1 MKVYFEI
8 FGEVSDPIIMRD
20 KDTRNLTEFN
30 NDLMLVDTSRG
41 FGFVTFKDPRV
52 LDEVL
57 QMTPHIID
65 GKQVILVFSIIH
77 DKNIILA
84 PPFSTSWI
92 FITCFRL
99 SAKEQCPKSKALNRC
114 HKDPNIRHKSMQLI
128 QKVNLICKTS
138 NSRQQ
143 IYHKTLRFAVLRR
156 TQFNNNR
163 LIIKF
168 IITILFRT
176 KTCTPNNSMEH
187 RIINNIILKIQAT
200 KLKVGELLQEISK
213 LQLGIISLP
222 IIHQDLGESES
233 VKTKTT
239 TTSMVSSRT
248 CHCRRPLLQVRPSLK
263 ALKIQYRECLS
274 KMPHKLTLRMIQLGK

>member
-8 FGEVSDPIIMRD
+8 FGEVTDPIIMRD

-92 FITCFRL
+92 FITCF
-99 SAKEQCPKSKALNRC
+99 
-114 HKDPNIRHKSMQLI
+114 
-128 QKVNLICKTS
+128 
-138 NSRQQ
+138 
-143 IYHKTLRFAVLRR
+143 
-156 TQFNNNR
+156 
-163 LIIKF
+163 
-168 IITILFRT
+168 
-176 KTCTPNNSMEH
+176 
-187 RIINNIILKIQAT
+187 
-200 KLKVGELLQEISK
+200 
-213 LQLGIISLP
+213 
-222 IIHQDLGESES
+222 
-233 VKTKTT
+233 
-239 TTSMVSSRT
+239 
-248 CHCRRPLLQVRPSLK
+248 
-263 ALKIQYRECLS
+263 
-274 KMPHKLTLRMIQLGK
+274 